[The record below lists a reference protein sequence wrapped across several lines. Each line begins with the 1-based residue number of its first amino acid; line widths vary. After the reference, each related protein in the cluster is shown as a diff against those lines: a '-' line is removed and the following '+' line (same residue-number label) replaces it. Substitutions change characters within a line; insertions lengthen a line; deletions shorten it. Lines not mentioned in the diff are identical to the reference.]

1 MSRLIN
7 KYTDDYGCCSV
18 CGSPSCSICEKY
30 DGVGSTFGFRFGG
43 QWPEL
48 KTSEQRKTLFERI
61 RKEYGLSVLLEMI
74 KHYRFDKVS
83 NFQPEIED
91 ATRGEHI

>member
-18 CGSPSCSICEKY
+18 CGSPSCSVCEKY

>member
-1 MSRLIN
+1 MSKLIN

-30 DGVGSTFGFRFGG
+30 DDVGSNYTWVYRFRG

-48 KTSEQRKTLFERI
+48 KTSEQRKTMFERI
-61 RKEYGLSVLLEMI
+61 KNVYGVAVLIETL
-74 KHYRFDKVS
+74 KHYRIDRVS
-83 NFQPEIED
+83 HYKQEVED
-91 ATRGEHI
+91 ATK

>member
-1 MSRLIN
+1 MSKLIN

-30 DGVGSTFGFRFGG
+30 DGVGSSFVLRFAG
-43 QWPEL
+43 QWPQL
-48 KTSEQRKTLFERI
+48 KTAEQRTTEFQRI

-91 ATRGEHI
+91 ATRGQNI